1 MEIIGKLV
9 LYIIMSCCAIGAL
22 AAAFK
27 PESGLAKS
35 FHEGIGMITAL
46 FIPIVGL
53 MISVPYLI
61 VGTEKLFGGFLS
73 LIGADVA
80 IVASCFIPPDCGGY
94 ALSMQIASSP
104 EIVMMSICVGVMT
117 ASTIAFNIPVGIS
130 VLDKKDHPYLA
141 LGAMSGFLSIPF
153 GVFTSCFILWLTKP
167 TVRTE
172 FITTGPSTYP
182 LEMDMGVVLL
192 NLIPIIILC
201 VLLAVGLKLIPKIMV
216 KGFMIFGRTLMAVL
230 TLVVA
235 GAIIE
240 YYTGIFS
247 STVGWGFDPMLGD
260 REEPFRAIE
269 LLGTIGF
276 MLSGAFPMVY
286 LIRKY
291 CSKPLNAVGR
301 KLGLDESG
309 SAGLVAGM
317 ANALAIFALVK
328 DMNPKS
334 KVMSIAFV
342 VCAGYSIGDFI
353 AFNMNFQPNMVL
365 PLCIG
370 QIVGGI
376 VGIFF
381 AKIIAVPSL
390 EKMKGAENN
399 EE

>member
-9 LYIIMSCCAIGAL
+9 LYIIMICCAIGAV
-22 AAAFK
+22 AAAIK

-61 VGTEKLFGGFLS
+61 IGTEKLFGGFLG

-80 IVASCFIPPDCGGY
+80 VTASCFIPPDCGGY
-94 ALSMQIASSP
+94 ALAMQIASSP
-104 EIVMMSICVGVMT
+104 ELVMMSICVGVMT

-153 GVFTSCFILWLTKP
+153 GVLTTCFILWLTKP
-167 TVRTE
+167 MVRTE
-172 FITTGPSTYP
+172 FVTTGPSTYP
-182 LEMDMGVVLL
+182 LEMDMGVVLI
-192 NLIPIIILC
+192 NLIPIILLC
-201 VLLAVGLKLIPKIMV
+201 VLLALGLKLIPKIMV
-216 KGFMIFGRTLMAVL
+216 KGFMVFGRTLMAVL

-235 GAIIE
+235 AAIIE

-247 STVGWGFDPMLGD
+247 ATIGWGFEPMLGD
-260 REEPFRAIE
+260 AEEPFRAIE

-276 MLSGAFPMVY
+276 MLAGAFPMVY

-291 CSKPLNAVGR
+291 CSKPLSAVGR
-301 KLGLDESG
+301 KLGLDECG

-334 KVMSIAFV
+334 KVMAIAFV

-370 QIVGGI
+370 QLVGGVI
-376 VGIFF
+376 GIFF

-390 EKMKGAENN
+390 KKIENT
-399 EE
+399 ED